1 MRNNLLDFLPGIY
14 QINMDYDGEEISITV
29 TYIERDID
37 NLEYNFRSHIFYQ
50 HYEDNVLFW
59 TMIEDYGLPNQKSE
73 TYLSENAMSWLKFI
87 Y

>member
-1 MRNNLLDFLPGIY
+1 MKNNLLDFMPVIS
-14 QINMDYDGEEISITV
+14 QINMEYDEEEIYVTV
-29 TYIERDID
+29 RYLERDID
-37 NLEYNFRSHIFYQ
+37 NLEYNFRTHKFYQ

-59 TMIEDYGLPNQKSE
+59 TMIEDYGSINQKSE